1 MNIAILLSGSGV
13 FDGSEIQE
21 TVFSMLAIAKHGAN
35 YQCIAPDVAQ
45 HHVINHLTG
54 EEMQETRNVL
64 TESARIARGEV
75 KSLTNLNLDEFD
87 ALVIPGGFGTAKNH
101 TKWAFNGP
109 NEDMNQEVKALIQH
123 FVSAKKPIAA
133 LCMAPTTVAKALE
146 QHQAPVNLTV
156 GNDHDSPYDI
166 TAISS
171 GITQTG
177 NQVQNTSINE
187 ICIDQKHHIISAP
200 CYMLNASI
208 TEINTNIETAIDALF
223 ELIKK

>member
-13 FDGSEIQE
+13 YDGSEIQE
-21 TVFSMLAIAKHGAN
+21 TVFAMLAIAQKGAS
-35 YQCIAPDVAQ
+35 YQCIAPDVNQ

-75 KSLTNLNLDEFD
+75 KSLTGLNLEEFD

-109 NEDMNQEVKALIQH
+109 NEDMNEEVKKLIQS

-146 QHQAPVNLTV
+146 QHAVPVKLTV
-156 GNDHDSPYDI
+156 GNEQDSPYDI

-177 NQVQNTSINE
+177 NQVQSTSINE
-187 ICIDQKHHIISAP
+187 ICVDEKHNIVSAP

-208 TEINTNIETAIDALF
+208 TEIKSNIDLAIQALF
-223 ELIKK
+223 EKIEK